1 MPAAMDGGSRSGSA
15 RSPGLAVVPPP
26 PGDSPGH
33 SPGGGAGG
41 WGGRLTPRSGRDS
54 PIAASP
60 SAQPRD
66 IVDSYLRQLYGGDT
80 ATRVLAAQGLGAL
93 PSFLPRSQS
102 GLALAAAMDL
112 GVVGSLADVL
122 ACDEEL
128 SVQEACLLALAS
140 LLLATAPHE
149 DHAAPL
155 KPPHLKLLGPTIIRP
170 EVLEQM
176 GYILTV
182 TTSSRVVLA
191 AARVVAITAP
201 HISQSNDVHVLE
213 SRIIPALQAAIAN
226 APGPGERPTSGAG
239 GAAVATPRDAAACA
253 LALLALA
260 SETPDLYV
268 AVRSSGFY
276 QSLAVLYQRT
286 IDPGQTSAAVLP
298 ADAAALLLRAVT
310 LPPSSRWA
318 ASLGRGAVRAMERQ
332 LEESDALECLCSYV
346 AVEAGALRAL
356 GQGLAETAADNAR
369 AVIEKNSYELE
380 HLHDRQRNLGQ
391 RLAEAKDAAADARRA
406 LEDANAALDVALER
420 AADADAAVQAS
431 RHPLGGTPEQRRARR
446 EAEGAAARAEE
457 AVTEAAEA
465 AAEAEEA
472 VEDLR
477 HELGT
482 VRRAVGPVR
491 WQSDRMARLEAAAAA
506 WLDTHG
512 ARGGSRPKVKLARPN
527 LALLSQVLVYL
538 ATVVKSPASS
548 ASGPGSPGASSGGGG
563 GGGHPAG
570 ALSSSPQHA
579 AAMQAKAL
587 GGGLVQAVVRLS
599 GVLAGLRALGSELA
613 ALAADLG
620 LQPDMAGA
628 LAAAGGAMG
637 REAAAL
643 AGVNRRAAVRLKQVS
658 AESAKLRKAL
668 RLAASGRSGPVGG
681 PGYSRSSAARA
692 ADLEAQLTE
701 LESEQLELGAVL
713 ADSEGLVELLGARLQ
728 AVAAASGALSEA
740 QAAFVRAFPTSAA
753 GSTPTKAAAAVTV
766 GPRSPGGG
774 GGHGSPNGGGGGAN
788 DAARALA
795 SHNIM
800 AKDPSHPAG
809 HLLGLLARSLAPVIG
824 GSGSGAPGLPPG
836 GSSGSGSNLAA
847 LVVHLYGSGASADW
861 VAAVSGGPPGA
872 GAGGGGGPPGVL
884 GLLGFGMPGV
894 SPGGGLLSAQASSIS
909 LGGSSV
915 YGGGGGGTTG
925 RSRPGSA
932 GPSRP
937 QSARSPGGG
946 GGGGGGGTAGFGAGY
961 YGGAASSARPAS
973 ARTANGSATASPR
986 SPRGPGGYGAGVGS
1000 SGYGGGYGGFS
1011 GFTAGGGAGGGG
1023 GGSGLSYPVDAVGR
1037 PMRYPLDSNYGII
1050 QATHSPLRGYSSPN
1064 NGPSFALLL
1073 RDKVW
1078 SRGGPAASATAGGSS
1093 SSSSSP
1099 TSYSRSS
1106 PTTANGMSSSTSAA
1120 TAAGLGA
1127 GAAAA
1132 GSSSRA
1138 VSDAEAEAALAAA
1151 LAALPPVSGELPV
1164 AAESGRVVAA
1174 VANSVLF
1181 DPVDLAVLGP
1191 GVLQPAAANGGGV
1204 GGGGSQASTAHGG
1217 AKGGSTALLAP
1228 ATAEPHAGTSTG
1240 TMTVCVL
1247 DALLLQSELLCG
1259 VLWGLA
1265 ALAAFC
1271 RTAGRACR
1279 SLPTQLDFAALAALP
1294 PGQVP
1299 PSSMA
1304 ALHRMWAEALGRQ
1317 PELRVP
1323 IARSV
1328 QQVAEL
1334 GLVPPADF
1342 AATYQHSGLVA
1353 ALVAM
1358 LAGALR
1364 PGGGDSSGKAKSSDA
1379 ADAGAGSPP
1388 ASPGGGGGGGGP
1400 GSPGSPHDAGTGT
1413 NADSRPAPLA
1423 PRHIGRMTATAP
1435 PTLRLSP
1442 AQQAEQAAAAR
1453 ALLAISD
1460 AQPEVLASIAQ
1471 DEQLLSRLSRLCLDH
1486 SMSWPARLAAADLLA
1501 DLVLGGGPGAAAAV
1515 AGGAYAGLAEVMN
1528 RETYP
1533 YLNQDPRG
1541 SKATVV
1547 SALAAV
1553 AAHEELLEGVVTA
1566 AAAPSGPSSGLPLD
1580 SPDQVL
1586 SAILRSLW
1594 AVCQQVY
1601 STMAADRTGR
1611 GRHVDPA
1618 LISALTATAA
1628 TAAHELAVLADT
1640 QPQARRVL
1648 QGELGLGRK
1657 ISIPFL
1663 QAIKDPP
1670 LYEALLELR
1679 KNIS

>member
-1 MPAAMDGGSRSGSA
+1 MPAMDGARTAYA
-15 RSPGLAVVPPP
+15 RSPSGLHVVPPP

-41 WGGRLTPRSGRDS
+41 AGGRLTPRSDRDS
-54 PIAASP
+54 PTAASP
-60 SAQPRD
+60 SARPRD

-102 GLALAAAMDL
+102 AQALAAAVDL

-128 SVQEACLLALAS
+128 PVQEACLLALSS

-155 KPPHLKLLGPTIIRP
+155 KPPHLKLLGPALIRP
-170 EVLEQM
+170 EVLEQI

-182 TTSSRVVLA
+182 TTSSRVLLA
-191 AARVVAITAP
+191 AARLVAITAP

-268 AVRSSGFY
+268 AVRTSGFY

-286 IDPGQTSAAVLP
+286 IDPDQTSSAVLP

-380 HLHDRQRNLGQ
+380 HLQDRQRNLGQ

-406 LEDANAALDVALER
+406 LEDAHASLDLALE
-420 AADADAAVQAS
+420 AAAEADAAVKAS
-431 RHPLGGTPEQRRARR
+431 RHPLGGTPDQRRARR

-457 AVTEAAEA
+457 AAAAAGEA

-472 VEDLR
+472 LDDLR
-477 HELGT
+477 LELGT

-491 WQSDRMARLEAAAAA
+491 WQSDRMGRMEAAAAA
-506 WLDTHG
+506 WLDSHG
-512 ARGGSRPKVKLARPN
+512 ARAPPKVKLARPN
-527 LALLSQVLVYL
+527 LALLSQVLLYL
-538 ATVVKSPASS
+538 STCVKSPTSS
-548 ASGPGSPGASSGGGG
+548 STGPGSPGATTPSSSG
-563 GGGHPAG
+563 ANV
-570 ALSSSPQHA
+570 SSPQHA
-579 AAMQAKAL
+579 AAVQAKAL

-599 GVLAGLRALGSELA
+599 GVLSGLRALASELA
-613 ALAADLG
+613 ALAADLA

-643 AGVNRRAAVRLKQVS
+643 SGVNRRAAVRLKQVS
-658 AESAKLRKAL
+658 AESAKLRKSL
-668 RLAASGRSGPVGG
+668 RLAYSSRGPAG
-681 PGYSRSSAARA
+681 PAGSRSSAARA
-692 ADLEAQLTE
+692 AELEAKLLD
-701 LESEQLELGAVL
+701 LESEELELGAVL
-713 ADSEGLVELLGARLQ
+713 ADSEGLVELLGARIQ

-740 QAAFVRAFPTSAA
+740 HTAFVRAFSTSAA
-753 GSTPTKAAAAVTV
+753 AATPTKAAAAASAATS
-766 GPRSPGGG
+766 RSPG
-774 GGHGSPNGGGGGAN
+774 GGHGSPNGGGGGGAN
-788 DAARALA
+788 DAARALALA

-809 HLLGLLARSLAPVIG
+809 HLLGLLARALAPVIG
-824 GSGSGAPGLPPG
+824 GSGSSSGSSGAPPPPPPGSVVAG

-861 VAAVSGGPPGA
+861 VAAVSGAPPG
-872 GAGGGGGPPGVL
+872 GAGPGAGGGPPGVL
-884 GLLGFGMPGV
+884 GLLGFGTPGA
-894 SPGGGLLSAQASSIS
+894 SGMLSAQASSLS
-909 LGGSSV
+909 AGGSV
-915 YGGGGGGTTG
+915 YGGSGGAGG

-937 QSARSPGGG
+937 QSARSPGAGG
-946 GGGGGGGTAGFGAGY
+946 AGAGGTAGFGAGY
-961 YGGAASSARPAS
+961 YGGPGSVRPAS
-973 ARTANGSATASPR
+973 ARTGGSTAASPR
-986 SPRGPGGYGAGVGS
+986 SPRGPGGYGAGVGN

-1011 GFTAGGGAGGGG
+1011 GFTSGGGG
-1023 GGSGLSYPVDAVGR
+1023 GLSYPVDAMGR

-1050 QATHSPLRGYSSPN
+1050 QATHSPLRGYSTPN
-1064 NGPSFALLL
+1064 NGPKFALLL
-1073 RDKVW
+1073 RDKAW
-1078 SRGGPAASATAGGSS
+1078 SRGPAATAAVGSS
-1093 SSSSSP
+1093 SASSP

-1106 PTTANGMSSSTSAA
+1106 PTSAGLSASTSAA
-1120 TAAGLGA
+1120 TASGLGA
-1127 GAAAA
+1127 GGGGAA
-1132 GSSSRA
+1132 GSSRPL
-1138 VSDAEAEAALAAA
+1138 SDADAEAALEAA

-1191 GVLQPAAANGGGV
+1191 GVLQPAAANGGG
-1204 GGGGSQASTAHGG
+1204 SQAGTPRGG
-1217 AKGGSTALLAP
+1217 KGGDVAAAP
-1228 ATAEPHAGTSTG
+1228 PP

-1265 ALAAFC
+1265 ALQAFC

-1279 SLPTQLDFAALAALP
+1279 SLPTQLDFSSLEQ

-1299 PSSMA
+1299 AASMA
-1304 ALHRMWAEALGRQ
+1304 GLHRLWAEALGRQ

-1328 QQVAEL
+1328 QQIAEL
-1334 GLVPPADF
+1334 GLVPTADF
-1342 AATYQHSGLVA
+1342 PAVYQDSGMVAGLVG
-1353 ALVAM
+1353 M

-1364 PGGGDSSGKAKSSDA
+1364 PGGGGKAKRSDA
-1379 ADAGAGSPP
+1379 ADGSGSPP
-1388 ASPGGGGGGGGP
+1388 ASPGGNT
-1400 GSPGSPHDAGTGT
+1400 SPGSPNDTGTG
-1413 NADSRPAPLA
+1413 ADSRPAPGTLGAPLA
-1423 PRHIGRMTATAP
+1423 PRHVGRKTATAP
-1435 PTLRLSP
+1435 PTLRLTA

-1460 AQPEVLASIAQ
+1460 AQPDVLAAIAE
-1471 DEQLLSRLSRLCLDH
+1471 DEQLLSRLSSLCLDH

-1547 SALAAV
+1547 SALAAL
-1553 AAHEELLEGVVTA
+1553 AAHEELLEGVVAA
-1566 AAAPSGPSSGLPLD
+1566 AAAPSGPCSGLPLD

-1586 SAILRSLW
+1586 SAVLRSLW
-1594 AVCQQVY
+1594 GVCQQVY
-1601 STMAADRTGR
+1601 NTMSADRTGR
-1611 GRHVDPA
+1611 GRHVDPD

-1640 QPQARRVL
+1640 QPDARRVL

-1663 QAIKDPP
+1663 QAIKDVP